1 MITGR
6 TLMIAVLC
14 TFCLAVSIF
23 SIMPVSSIGTYDPW
37 LDSNDDGKID
47 LKDYFAVGKA
57 YGTSG
62 DPTKNV
68 NVTNWPQPELD
79 YEILRIGRCNMT
91 GASGTNVL
99 NYTGGYSRVSL
110 SVSVASMKQMET
122 DYSITLSIYS
132 WTWLAGGASSIE
144 HPVFALTVTRTGGGF
159 SYTATTPLMLETK
172 APYFRIY
179 FTTSTTYPQ
188 AANVWALF
196 DVWVYLRNE

>member
-1 MITGR
+1 
-6 TLMIAVLC
+6 
-14 TFCLAVSIF
+14 
-23 SIMPVSSIGTYDPW
+23 
-37 LDSNDDGKID
+37 
-47 LKDYFAVGKA
+47 
-57 YGTSG
+57 
-62 DPTKNV
+62 
-68 NVTNWPQPELD
+68 
-79 YEILRIGRCNMT
+79 MT
-91 GASGTNVL
+91 GASGNNVL

-132 WTWLAGGASSIE
+132 WTWITGGASSIE
-144 HPVFALTVTRTGGGF
+144 HPVLALTVTRTAGGF
-159 SYTATTPLMLETK
+159 SYTATTPLILETK